1 MRKRPD
7 DPLVSAEHPCV
18 LVAEDDH
25 EMRAL
30 IATALRRDG
39 YDVLEVA
46 DGAQLMA
53 VFSDRCIKAMKRT
66 PDLVISDV
74 RMPGRTGL
82 EVVATLRDAHWVVP
96 VVLITAFGDKAV
108 HREAARLGVVL
119 FDKPFDIDDLR
130 TVVLNLIW
138 PPRPPS
144 AA

>member
-1 MRKRPD
+1 
-7 DPLVSAEHPCV
+7 V

-30 IATALRRDG
+30 IAAALRRDG
-39 YDVLEVA
+39 YEVLEVA
-46 DGAQLMA
+46 NGAQLMA
-53 VFSDRCIKAMKRT
+53 AFSDRCIKAMRRT

-82 EVVATLRDAHWVVP
+82 DVVAGLRDAHWSVP
-96 VVLITAFGDKAV
+96 VVLITAFGDDATHVQAQKLDAI
-108 HREAARLGVVL
+108 L

-138 PPRPPS
+138 PPAPRGGL
-144 AA
+144 A